1 MVETE
6 VAFESYYRD
15 QPLFGEVDA
24 LLRSRGFWL
33 HRLLEPTPVT
43 LKPFETGGKQVLWTD
58 VVYTRHPL
66 RLGALSEAKLWTLAV
81 LLHDIQGSC
90 DFAHRCLSEIDARAG
105 SAVAE
110 AYRRRLTPESWK
122 P

>member
-1 MVETE
+1 M
-6 VAFESYYRD
+6 A
-15 QPLFGEVDA
+15 DA
-24 LLRSRGFWL
+24 
-33 HRLLEPTPVT
+33 
-43 LKPFETGGKQVLWTD
+43 
-58 VVYTRHPL
+58 
-66 RLGALSEAKLWTLAV
+66 AEAKLWTLAV